1 MGGNTMKM
9 NKKGFTL
16 IELLIVVA
24 IIAILAAIAI
34 PQFAAYRMRGYNAAA
49 NTDIRNAK
57 TAQEAL
63 FADYQTYGRTQTMDT
78 LANAAGTSGAG
89 VLIAGPLVAA
99 TATLAGGMITGDN
112 TAGQH
117 VAVGTGLSNNVGFVS
132 TNMAPA
138 SGTASPSYVMATKHM
153 QGDREFGTET
163 ESTAIVYA
171 ANGAWAGTAL
181 AADGT
186 PATFPAAATV
196 GIDIS
201 GTAGGSPITDWSTL

>member
-1 MGGNTMKM
+1 MKIK
-9 NKKGFTL
+9 NNKGFTL

-49 NTDIRNAK
+49 NTDIRNSK

-63 FADYQTYGRTQTMDT
+63 FADYQTYGKTQAAAT
-78 LANAAGTSGAG
+78 LAAAAGTTGAG
-89 VLIAGPLVAA
+89 VLLTGPLVAA

-112 TAGQH
+112 TSGQH

-132 TNMAPA
+132 TSMTPA
-138 SGTASPSYVMATKHM
+138 SGSASPSYVMATKHM

-171 ANGAWAGTAL
+171 ANGAWAGTQL
-181 AADGT
+181 TAAGA

-196 GIDIS
+196 GIDVS
-201 GTAGGSPITDWSTL
+201 GAAGGSPITDWSVL